1 MYTRNPANPK
11 SVIFL
16 KPERT
21 KSVVLDGDLL
31 TLKQCAKC
39 NVEFWAEEVQVKCE
53 PCRSA
58 VRRKTTT
65 AKRKKTA

>member
-21 KSVVLDGDLL
+21 KSVVLDGVLL
-31 TLKQCAKC
+31 TLKQCVKC
-39 NVEFWAEEVQVKCE
+39 DAEFWAEETQVKCK

-58 VRRKTTT
+58 VRKKTT

>member
-21 KSVVLDGDLL
+21 KSVVLDGVLL
-31 TLKQCAKC
+31 TLKKC
-39 NVEFWAEEVQVKCE
+39 VKCDAEFWAEKEMKCQ
-53 PCRSA
+53 PCRNA
-58 VRRKTTT
+58 VRRKTT